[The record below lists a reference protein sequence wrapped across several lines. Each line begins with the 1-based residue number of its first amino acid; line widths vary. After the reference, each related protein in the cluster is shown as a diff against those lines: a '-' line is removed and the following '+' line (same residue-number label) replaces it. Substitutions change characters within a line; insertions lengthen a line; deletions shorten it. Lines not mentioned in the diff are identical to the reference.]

1 MLEHIFSM
9 LQSQGNNRR
18 KEIMKDLNVKK
29 IQHTLEE
36 FVKERNWDQF
46 HSVKNLTMALSVES
60 SELVELFQWL
70 TTEQSN
76 TINEREEDFIKVKE
90 EVADIFAYLLR
101 ICDKLDIDIEEV
113 IMDKIQKNREKYPI
127 DKSYG
132 LATKYNQLK

>member
-1 MLEHIFSM
+1 
-9 LQSQGNNRR
+9 
-18 KEIMKDLNVKK
+18 MKDLNVKK